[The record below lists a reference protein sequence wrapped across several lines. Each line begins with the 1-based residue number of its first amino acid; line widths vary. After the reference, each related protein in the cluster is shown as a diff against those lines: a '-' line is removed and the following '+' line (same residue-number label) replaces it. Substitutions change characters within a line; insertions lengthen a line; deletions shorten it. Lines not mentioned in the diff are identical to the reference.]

1 MISIKFYN
9 LEWSLPR
16 KRKSSNDNGGS
27 PKADKVESILLVLVK
42 QSNYADKQ
50 NVKPTQ
56 EKGFFSEKMYIKVA
70 PVVFTADSVRI
81 AHRIYSF
88 LYWDF

>member
-42 QSNYADKQ
+42 
-50 NVKPTQ
+50 
-56 EKGFFSEKMYIKVA
+56 
-70 PVVFTADSVRI
+70 
-81 AHRIYSF
+81 
-88 LYWDF
+88 